1 MFFAEIRRKMMEI
14 ISKAYAKGLILMLA
28 EKNPGTGAAVL
39 FAAGLLVCA
48 VIGYFLGSLNFALIL
63 SGRMYNDDIRK
74 HGSKNAGMTNM
85 MRTYGSKAAGLT
97 ILGDA
102 LKAVAAVILGSFVS
116 GHIYGGYAAAF
127 GCVVGHVFPAYYGF
141 KGGKGV
147 ATAAAAI
154 LMLDW
159 RVFLIVIAVFLLAVI
174 CSRYISLGSVLAAA
188 VFPLLTFYTYM
199 NGETVIIGG
208 WFAFICSLLMSL
220 LVILKHHENL
230 SRLAHGTEN
239 KFSFKKSRKQ

>member
-1 MFFAEIRRKMMEI
+1 MNIFAE
-14 ISKAYAKGLILMLA
+14 GLLMPVV
-28 EKNPGTGAAVL
+28 EKCTGNTAVAVL
-39 FAAGLLVCA
+39 IAGILVSA

-63 SGRMYNDDIRK
+63 SGKMYKDDIRK

-97 ILGDA
+97 ILGDM
-102 LKAVAAVILGSFVS
+102 LKAIVAVLIGFVVI
-116 GHIYGGYAAAF
+116 GHNFGGYAAAF
-127 GCVVGHVFPAYYGF
+127 GCVIGHVFPAYYGF

-147 ATAAAAI
+147 ATAAASI

-159 RVFLIVIAVFLLAVI
+159 RAFLVVVAIFVLCVVFTRF
-174 CSRYISLGSVLAAA
+174 ISLGSVLSAA
-188 VFPLLTFYTYM
+188 VFPLLTFYLNHDITGGRYYS
-199 NGETVIIGG
+199 GG
-208 WFAFICSLLMSL
+208 WFAFFMAFLIAL

-239 KFSFKKSRKQ
+239 KFSFKKSKKSENDKK

>member
-1 MFFAEIRRKMMEI
+1 MIT
-14 ISKAYAKGLILMLA
+14 LLMQ
-28 EKNPGTGAAVL
+28 K
-39 FAAGLLVCA
+39 FSGLLFMLTKNADANTFIAAMIGAIVLSV

-63 SGRMYNDDIRK
+63 SGKMYKDDIRK

-85 MRTYGSKAAGLT
+85 MRTYGTKAAGLT
-97 ILGDA
+97 ILGDM
-102 LKAVAAVILGSFVS
+102 LKASVAVLIGCLIAGPM
-116 GHIYGGYAAAF
+116 YGGYAAAF

-154 LMLDW
+154 LSLNLW
-159 RVFLIVIAVFLLAVI
+159 AFLIVIAVFLLIVI
-174 CSRYISLGSVLAAA
+174 FTRFISLGSVLGAAI
-188 VFPLLTFYTYM
+188 FPLVTFYSYH
-199 NGETVIIGG
+199 GVVFGS
-208 WFAFICSLLMSL
+208 WFAFVSALLMAL

-239 KFSFKKSRKQ
+239 KFSFKKSKKSENNK

>member
-1 MFFAEIRRKMMEI
+1 MDLIA
-14 ISKAYAKGLILMLA
+14 KAYADGACGLALGHMS
-28 EKNPGTGAAVL
+28 GVGAVVL
-39 FAAGLLVCA
+39 FLAGLLVCIA
-48 VIGYFLGSLNFALIL
+48 VGYFLGSLNFALIL
-63 SGRMYNDDIRK
+63 SGRMYKDDIRNY
-74 HGSKNAGMTNM
+74 GSQNAGTTNM

-102 LKAVAAVILGSFVS
+102 LKGIVAVIVGSFLA

-159 RVFLIVIAVFLLAVI
+159 RVFLIVIAIFLLAVV
-174 CSRYISLGSVLAAA
+174 CTRYISLGSVLAAA
-188 VFPLLTFYTYM
+188 VFPLLTFYSYM
-199 NGETVIIGG
+199 NGEYVVIGG
-208 WFAFICSLLMSL
+208 WFAFVCSLLMAL

-239 KFSFKKSRKQ
+239 KFSFKKSKKQ